1 MSETQRA
8 YSGLFG
14 AFPYA
19 YRESESRLF
28 RIYAVV
34 GGLLALLVAVL
45 FTFALVVA
53 FGNTSGATGGT
64 FTFSRTL
71 FVLVGFFAVGPLVG
85 PVLFVARQH
94 RTGNADPRYDA
105 AMAAMGFLFV
115 VSLYV
120 GAVVSIPAEFTLD
133 GETVDRGTPTGL
145 FAPVVGLLYALPP
158 LSSVV
163 PPVLVAVGMV
173 LLHRRLG

>member
-19 YRESESRLF
+19 FRRSESRLF
-28 RIYAVV
+28 RLYAVV
-34 GGLLALLVAVL
+34 GSLLALLVALL
-45 FTFALVVA
+45 FTFAVVVA

-64 FTFSRTL
+64 FTFSRSL

-94 RTGNADPRYDA
+94 RRGRSDPRYDA

-115 VSLYV
+115 LSLYL
-120 GAVVSIPAEFTLD
+120 GAVASIPAEFTLD
-133 GETVDRGTPTGL
+133 GETVQRGAPTGL
-145 FAPVVGLLYALPP
+145 LAPVVGLLYALPP
-158 LSSVV
+158 VASVLI
-163 PPVLVAVGMV
+163 PLVVAAGMFV
-173 LLHRRLG
+173 VHRRLG